1 MTCVV
6 SSVTRLGDL
15 WYFGQL
21 FKAFGNNYFAQIAHI
36 LGNSCKAVKIF
47 HFSNEIIFGLLLQIF
62 GNFLLVTLVVSQFRD
77 GAKVRN
83 SKVTLNINLE
93 SFLAM
98 FIGTTFIPS
107 HSLALAP
114 TKKLLWI
121 KFEAMRS
128 CEMCFTG
135 WLLTIYC

>member
-15 WYFGQL
+15 WYFGHL
-21 FKAFGNNYFAQIAHI
+21 FKAFGNNYFAQIALI
-36 LGNSCKAVKIF
+36 LGNFCKAVKIF

-114 TKKLLWI
+114 TKKLL
-121 KFEAMRS
+121 
-128 CEMCFTG
+128 
-135 WLLTIYC
+135 